1 MDDFD
6 EVDEQN
12 EEDLMMLGDPFGRV
26 PNLKEHILNQF
37 KEFCNKKV
45 YDQGREYLKYC
56 IKQLEDDDKALASL
70 YLTPIISQS
79 K

>member
-12 EEDLMMLGDPFGRV
+12 EEDLMMLGDAFGNV
-26 PNLKEHILNQF
+26 PNLKDHIVNQF
-37 KEFCNKKV
+37 KEFCNKDL

-56 IKQLEDDDKALASL
+56 IKQLEEDDKALAQL
-70 YLTPIISQS
+70 YLMKIINES